1 MSGSTIAVLDIG
13 SSKVCCVIARVSK
26 DKKIN
31 VVGYGYNA
39 SKGIRKGVITDVNQ
53 ATVSV
58 CNAVE
63 SAEQMADERINSIVI
78 NISGEKTLSKI
89 QSAVISLRR
98 NKAINDSD
106 LEKIMSKAQAKV
118 YVEQNELIHCFP
130 TGYKV
135 DNGENI
141 KDPRNIYGE
150 ELSTGFVLGLY
161 PQVQYRNLSSV
172 VEAAHLDVDDRVL
185 SAYASGLACLVE
197 DEREYGATIVDIGGG
212 VTSMA
217 TFKNG
222 VPVCFSTIPVGG
234 INITTDITRGL
245 TTSFAH
251 AEDLKNRYGCAFL
264 VSRDSYESINVY
276 PLGEEDDSSIRQMKR
291 ADLIKIIAPRIEE
304 IFEMVAQK
312 LEKQGLKNAKNH
324 RVVLTGGSSQLPGIR
339 DIAAVIL
346 DKQVRLGGP
355 RNLKGIPEIINN
367 PTFST
372 ALGLLLFAN
381 SNIERKPK
389 KIVSYSSGEGS
400 KLSKIFNWIRQNS

>member
-89 QSAVISLRR
+89 QNAVISLRR

-264 VSRDSYESINVY
+264 VSRGGFLYESC
-276 PLGEEDDSSIRQMKR
+276 L
-291 ADLIKIIAPRIEE
+291 L
-304 IFEMVAQK
+304 
-312 LEKQGLKNAKNH
+312 QGLKCIYYTLLGKSCKAH
-324 RVVLTGGSSQLPGIR
+324 HFPQR
-339 DIAAVIL
+339 DFCHPI
-346 DKQVRLGGP
+346 K
-355 RNLKGIPEIINN
+355 
-367 PTFST
+367 
-372 ALGLLLFAN
+372 
-381 SNIERKPK
+381 
-389 KIVSYSSGEGS
+389 
-400 KLSKIFNWIRQNS
+400 